1 MVSKSNTPVL
11 FITVRENWVYA
22 QVLIS
27 KINDATHTTL
37 ILEAAHSQVVFNSI
51 AITTNVSGSQAPI
64 EMLSNIKN
72 GVDFSDI
79 LNRSREL
86 RDLQEAS
93 ARSGA
98 DSIPRLER
106 ALPQIDKESRR
117 LVATSQPE
125 TTTSDE
131 QALRFLSER
140 GIPTGHLAETLQAG
154 AILEDAFTSYTEPP
168 DTDVSG
174 HLERMQEDIVI
185 DAMERALERTKNVS
199 RRHIATRSDADWDA
213 TKRERVSVS
222 AMKPATRRTPSVR
235 TPSTAPGGVFASPFR
250 FVRDTDAPRAADASA
265 PVFESVVRKA
275 VFARSNPADSI
286 PVATCFDDA
295 FIEALA
301 PRGPRSATRGVQN
314 LHAAFNVL
322 RYMSGEFAAKLP
334 REGEYSGLLLP
345 NDRRRTMLGA
355 LRFICLQFR
364 EDKMRHEVASNPVQA
379 QRGGVPGIQADVRA
393 YLNIM
398 YARGTPDEL
407 LSGPLV
413 HGVPLWSQI
422 YYCLRSGDLDAAHA
436 LVLDSLKGNDFDNS
450 VVLYEECLRS
460 FISSGDQ
467 RRIPDELLTR
477 LVQDY
482 GLRARNGGDPYKRVC
497 FVVIARL
504 DPAAGDK
511 MALQDVDYD
520 YLFRNVEDYLWL
532 QLSIARIDDD
542 SSLPNALSSYEL
554 PLRNLQQQ
562 MRDFGP
568 AHFDP
573 RGDQAVF
580 YAHILLLTGQF
591 SEAITYLDR
600 VTDSSAE
607 AVHIAFVLYYYG
619 MLREGDTGEEEDNHR
634 NDALSHQCL
643 EVDYPSVLWR
653 YVMQFAA
660 TDPTCA
666 VVYLFTVRDSGK
678 RNELLTK
685 LLLET
690 KQLKILVGAVGL
702 SEPDPSLAGAK
713 SVFEEMWPLA
723 GREGVTS
730 GGWLGVAEA
739 AAVMADEKGDTETA
753 ISLFN
758 VCRKYGKVA
767 LLLINR
773 LSAELTSRGAP
784 IRERL
789 ERDARAFVKKLS
801 SSLMDT
807 RQDGLLEA
815 CMPTLEMML
824 RLYTFFAQVWAK
836 DYQRAWTVLQET
848 GLLPMNAEQLVMK
861 TRELRPGA
869 MWRDKLS
876 ERIPDIVLATMECI
890 VEMYGEAQRKRE
902 LRNVREM
909 KEKAKVLI
917 NFSAMMPGSSAD
929 LSARLMRY
937 EVMLT

>member
-1 MVSKSNTPVL
+1 ML
-11 FITVRENWVYA
+11 
-22 QVLIS
+22 
-27 KINDATHTTL
+27 
-37 ILEAAHSQVVFNSI
+37 
-51 AITTNVSGSQAPI
+51 TNV
-64 EMLSNIKN
+64 KN
-72 GVDFSDI
+72 GVDFTDI

-86 RDLQEAS
+86 RDLQETT

-117 LVATSQPE
+117 LVASSQPE
-125 TTTSDE
+125 TSASDE

-168 DTDVSG
+168 DTDVIG
-174 HLERMQEDIVI
+174 HLERMQEDVVI
-185 DAMERALERTKNVS
+185 DAMERALEHTKSIS
-199 RRHIATRSDADWDA
+199 RRHIATRADADWDA

-222 AMKPATRRTPSVR
+222 AMKPVSRRTPSVR

-250 FVRDTDAPRAADASA
+250 FARDTDAPRAADASA
-265 PVFESVVRKA
+265 PLFESVVRKA
-275 VFARSNPADSI
+275 VFARSNPAASI
-286 PVATCFDDA
+286 RVATCFDDA
-295 FIEALA
+295 FLHALA

-314 LHAAFNVL
+314 LHAAFNAL
-322 RYMSGEFAAKLP
+322 RYMTGECAEKVP

-345 NDRRRTMLGA
+345 HDRRRTMLGA

-379 QRGGVPGIQADVRA
+379 QRGGIPGIQADVRA
-393 YLNIM
+393 YLNIL

-407 LSGPLV
+407 LVGPQLE
-413 HGVPLWSQI
+413 GVPLWPQI
-422 YYCLRSGDLDAAHA
+422 YYCLRSGDFDAAHA
-436 LVLDSLKGNDFDNS
+436 LVLDSMKGNFDSS
-450 VVLYEECLRS
+450 VVLYEECLRQ

-467 RRIPDELLTR
+467 RRISDELLMR
-477 LVQDY
+477 MVQEY
-482 GLRARNGGDPYKRVC
+482 GLHARNEIDPYKRVC

-542 SSLPNALSSYEL
+542 SSLPNTLSSYEL

-562 MRDFGP
+562 MRNFGP
-568 AHFDP
+568 SHFDP

-619 MLREGDTGEEEDNHR
+619 MLREDDIGEEDDDHR

-643 EVDYPSVLWR
+643 QVDYPSVLWQ

-666 VVYLFTVRDSGK
+666 VVYLFTVRDSAK

-690 KQLKILVGAVGL
+690 RQLKILVGAVGL
-702 SEPDPSLAGAK
+702 SEPDPALAGVK

-730 GGWLGVAEA
+730 GGWLGIAEQA
-739 AAVMADEKGDTETA
+739 AAMAEEKGDTDTA
-753 ISLFN
+753 ICLFN
-758 VCRKYGKVA
+758 VCRKHGKVA

-784 IRERL
+784 IRTRVET
-789 ERDARAFVKKLS
+789 DARAFVKRLS
-801 SSLMDT
+801 SSLLDT

-815 CMPTLEMML
+815 CMPTLELML
-824 RLYTFFAQVWAK
+824 QLYSFFEHVWTK
-836 DYQRAWTVLQET
+836 EYHRAWTIMEEM

-861 TRELRPGA
+861 TRDLRPGS

-876 ERIPDIVLATMECI
+876 ERIPDVVLAAMECI

-902 LRNVREM
+902 NRSIRDM